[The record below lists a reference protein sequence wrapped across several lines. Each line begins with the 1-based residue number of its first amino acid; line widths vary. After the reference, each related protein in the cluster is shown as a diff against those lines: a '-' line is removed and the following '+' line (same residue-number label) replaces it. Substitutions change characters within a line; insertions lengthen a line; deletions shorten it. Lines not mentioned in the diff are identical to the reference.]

1 MDIAVPNVS
10 GVNKQLI
17 NAGNIQNSGIE
28 IAVNTIPFRNKDW
41 EWGLDFT
48 YTKNDNK
55 IIELHENVAD
65 YITLTGDVAYGNYR
79 VGSVAKVG
87 GAYGLLMTDSKP
99 KIDKTTGL
107 EVLTFDNT
115 YRRAYAQRSG
125 EVEEIGSLVPD
136 FLGSVSSSLRY
147 KNLSLRVAMDM
158 RFGGYVASYNSRYG
172 TAYGFTESSL
182 KYRDTENGGMTWTS
196 KFDNVTY
203 NDGVLPDGIFAAGT
217 KLINLMEPASILV
230 A

>member
-1 MDIAVPNVS
+1 MLNETFELPEWISLGKVRASWAQVGNDTDAYYINQGYTLGSTQFSNGYIYSLSVPTTAYALDLKPERKNAWEVGLDWRFFQSRFNIDATYYKENTKDQIMDIAVPNVS

-55 IIELHENVAD
+55 IIELHENVAN
-65 YITLTGDVAYGNYR
+65 YIALTGDVAYGNYR

-87 GAYGLLMTDSKP
+87 GAYGLLMSDSKP

-107 EVLTFDNT
+107 EV
-115 YRRAYAQRSG
+115 
-125 EVEEIGSLVPD
+125 
-136 FLGSVSSSLRY
+136 
-147 KNLSLRVAMDM
+147 
-158 RFGGYVASYNSRYG
+158 
-172 TAYGFTESSL
+172 
-182 KYRDTENGGMTWTS
+182 
-196 KFDNVTY
+196 
-203 NDGVLPDGIFAAGT
+203 
-217 KLINLMEPASILV
+217 
-230 A
+230 